1 MMTTKTVTTRSSAGD
16 DEYFLTTRTITR
28 IPTTTTSSC
37 CSSAKTKGLSNSVAR
52 FERRQKRSSSQ
63 LSRQT
68 LQSSIYRRLFF
79 AFETKMRIKIR
90 GRDFERNGGE
100 TYTTTLC
107 SLRYRSRILSLSANS
122 LKKLYYDEDNFT
134 PTIWRRTKL
143 SSSIF
148 PIRVLE
154 TSSRALRTGRPRASS
169 PRRPGRLFS
178 TSRDRLGCSFLS
190 CEWCVSGTFRGRS
203 TL

>member
-1 MMTTKTVTTRSSAGD
+1 MPVLPRLRSHFLSSMMMTTKTVTTRSSAGD
-16 DEYFLTTRTITR
+16 DEYFLITTRTITR

-90 GRDFERNGGE
+90 GRDFERNGVVKRIQQLFA
-100 TYTTTLC
+100 LC
-107 SLRYRSRILSLSANS
+107 AIALVFSLSLRTN
-122 LKKLYYDEDNFT
+122 
-134 PTIWRRTKL
+134 
-143 SSSIF
+143 
-148 PIRVLE
+148 
-154 TSSRALRTGRPRASS
+154 
-169 PRRPGRLFS
+169 
-178 TSRDRLGCSFLS
+178 
-190 CEWCVSGTFRGRS
+190 
-203 TL
+203 

>member
-1 MMTTKTVTTRSSAGD
+1 MPVLPRLRLHFLSSMMMTKMVTTRSSAGD

-28 IPTTTTSSC
+28 IPTTTSSC

-90 GRDFERNGGE
+90 GRDFERNGVVKRIQQLFA
-100 TYTTTLC
+100 LC
-107 SLRYRSRILSLSANS
+107 AIALVFSLSLLTN
-122 LKKLYYDEDNFT
+122 
-134 PTIWRRTKL
+134 
-143 SSSIF
+143 
-148 PIRVLE
+148 
-154 TSSRALRTGRPRASS
+154 
-169 PRRPGRLFS
+169 
-178 TSRDRLGCSFLS
+178 
-190 CEWCVSGTFRGRS
+190 
-203 TL
+203 

>member
-1 MMTTKTVTTRSSAGD
+1 MPVLPRLRLHFLSSMMMTKMVTTRSSAGD

-28 IPTTTTSSC
+28 IPTTTSSC

-90 GRDFERNGGE
+90 GRDFEINGVVKRIQQLFA
-100 TYTTTLC
+100 LC
-107 SLRYRSRILSLSANS
+107 AIALVFSLSLR
-122 LKKLYYDEDNFT
+122 T
-134 PTIWRRTKL
+134 H
-143 SSSIF
+143 
-148 PIRVLE
+148 
-154 TSSRALRTGRPRASS
+154 
-169 PRRPGRLFS
+169 
-178 TSRDRLGCSFLS
+178 
-190 CEWCVSGTFRGRS
+190 
-203 TL
+203 

>member
-1 MMTTKTVTTRSSAGD
+1 MVTTRSSAGD

-68 LQSSIYRRLFF
+68 LQSIVFLLFF

-90 GRDFERNGGE
+90 KRF
-100 TYTTTLC
+100 
-107 SLRYRSRILSLSANS
+107 
-122 LKKLYYDEDNFT
+122 
-134 PTIWRRTKL
+134 
-143 SSSIF
+143 
-148 PIRVLE
+148 
-154 TSSRALRTGRPRASS
+154 
-169 PRRPGRLFS
+169 
-178 TSRDRLGCSFLS
+178 
-190 CEWCVSGTFRGRS
+190 
-203 TL
+203 

>member
-1 MMTTKTVTTRSSAGD
+1 MPVLPRLRLHFLSSMMMTKMVTTRSSAGD

-90 GRDFERNGGE
+90 GRDFEINGVVKRIQQLFA
-100 TYTTTLC
+100 LC
-107 SLRYRSRILSLSANS
+107 AIALVFSLSLRTN
-122 LKKLYYDEDNFT
+122 
-134 PTIWRRTKL
+134 
-143 SSSIF
+143 
-148 PIRVLE
+148 
-154 TSSRALRTGRPRASS
+154 
-169 PRRPGRLFS
+169 
-178 TSRDRLGCSFLS
+178 
-190 CEWCVSGTFRGRS
+190 
-203 TL
+203 

>member
-1 MMTTKTVTTRSSAGD
+1 MPVLPRLRLHFLSSMMMTKMVTTRSSAGD

-90 GRDFERNGGE
+90 GRDFERNGVVKRIQQLFA
-100 TYTTTLC
+100 LC
-107 SLRYRSRILSLSANS
+107 AIALVFSLSLRTN
-122 LKKLYYDEDNFT
+122 
-134 PTIWRRTKL
+134 
-143 SSSIF
+143 
-148 PIRVLE
+148 
-154 TSSRALRTGRPRASS
+154 
-169 PRRPGRLFS
+169 
-178 TSRDRLGCSFLS
+178 
-190 CEWCVSGTFRGRS
+190 
-203 TL
+203 

>member
-1 MMTTKTVTTRSSAGD
+1 MPVLPRLRLHFLSSMMMTKVVTTRSSAGD

-90 GRDFERNGGE
+90 GRDFERNGVVKRIQQLFA
-100 TYTTTLC
+100 LC
-107 SLRYRSRILSLSANS
+107 AIALVFSLSAN
-122 LKKLYYDEDNFT
+122 
-134 PTIWRRTKL
+134 
-143 SSSIF
+143 
-148 PIRVLE
+148 
-154 TSSRALRTGRPRASS
+154 
-169 PRRPGRLFS
+169 
-178 TSRDRLGCSFLS
+178 
-190 CEWCVSGTFRGRS
+190 
-203 TL
+203 